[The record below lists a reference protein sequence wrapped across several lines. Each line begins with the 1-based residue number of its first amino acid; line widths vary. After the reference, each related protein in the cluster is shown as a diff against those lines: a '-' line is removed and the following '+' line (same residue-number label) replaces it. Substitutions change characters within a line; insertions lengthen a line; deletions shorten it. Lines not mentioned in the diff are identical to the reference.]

1 MCHSDGLHIRIPLVK
16 RKKERVCPQLSENR
30 KDQCSPGRG
39 FTFRAREEMVLARHV
54 HGPSLDCILDQ
65 EQEGHRGRLGISA
78 VSAGFALARSRARSG
93 DADARGGS
101 RPLLLDTRGPATT
114 CPLCRALCHRDHRR
128 DMVHRVGPCRDDGRR
143 RVWARDR
150 TSRSKAS
157 ERGHATLRTPRT
169 RTASCSE

>member
-1 MCHSDGLHIRIPLVK
+1 MQPRPWLHFPSLRRNGTGPSRTWAFTGLHSGPGTGRPSRL
-16 RKKERVCPQLSENR
+16 RPQPTEAALESL
-30 KDQCSPGRG
+30 Q
-39 FTFRAREEMVLARHV
+39 FLLA
-54 HGPSLDCILDQ
+54 S
-65 EQEGHRGRLGISA
+65 
-78 VSAGFALARSRARSG
+78 RSRARSG

>member
-1 MCHSDGLHIRIPLVK
+1 MI
-16 RKKERVCPQLSENR
+16 
-30 KDQCSPGRG
+30 
-39 FTFRAREEMVLARHV
+39 LARHL
-54 HGPSLDCILDQ
+54 HGPFTGLHSGPGTGRPSRLRPQPTEAALESLQFL
-65 EQEGHRGRLGISA
+65 
-78 VSAGFALARSRARSG
+78 LASRSRARSG